1 MYLRLGVH
9 NELCNLFFLYVP
21 EKVELYSIAEKS
33 CYFKEKKWMSPQKKE
48 GRAPKDL
55 GENVNDSLLK
65 VIGDEDNQLHD
76 D

>member
-1 MYLRLGVH
+1 MYLKKWNSIRLQKKAAI
-9 NELCNLFFLYVP
+9 L
-21 EKVELYSIAEKS
+21 
-33 CYFKEKKWMSPQKKE
+33 KEKKWMSPQKKE